1 MKTKYTE
8 DGRKYLISPDE
19 FLEGLS
25 LSIIFNLHKVEN
37 PEAITLKD
45 KLWEAAY
52 IYLDDAPTNS
62 AIFTHTMIGFDNKDE
77 MVYFWIKEAI
87 TAILSHIPFKE
98 KKVKLAWGKPYKTDK
113 SLLVRETTDGK
124 YIALKFFTN
133 GIVMNKKD
141 YTILLE
147 DLGVELNDITPS
159 QFNRLE
165 YAIRSSIGDHSYFT
179 RYKSLRC
186 FYESVLTEKG
196 ITSTQTKREVKYDIN
211 RGLVQENYFDLELD
225 KNIFIDI

>member
-19 FLEGLS
+19 FLEGVS

-37 PEAITLKD
+37 PEAITLND
-45 KLWEAAY
+45 KLWEASY
-52 IYLDDAPTNS
+52 NYLENAPTNS
-62 AIFTHTMIGFDNKDE
+62 ALLTHTMIGYDNKEE
-77 MVYFWIKEAI
+77 MVYFWITEAI
-87 TAILSHIPFKE
+87 TAIMNQVSFKE
-98 KKVKLAWGKPYKTDK
+98 KKVKLEWGKTYKTDK
-113 SLLVRETTDGK
+113 YLSVRETTDGK

-141 YTILLE
+141 YNTLLE
-147 DLGVELNDITPS
+147 DLGVELNEITPN

-165 YAIRSSIGDHSYFT
+165 YTIRSTMGEHSYFT

-196 ITSTQTKREVKYDIN
+196 ITSSEVKRNIRYDIN
-211 RGLVQENYFDLELD
+211 NGLVQEKDFNLDFAESIYNDL
-225 KNIFIDI
+225 